1 MKKLAVSLLFT
12 GTFLGLFLN
21 ASDFKSMNDKQL
33 LEQAGK
39 VAPSEVPEFRT
50 EVNKRLAVMNEEDR
64 KNYKA
69 DFKKA
74 MDKNLASLSQEDR
87 NKRKKEILEV
97 IANKKK
103 TMTMKEYREE
113 GLDLHDCTCEG
124 PFHDH
129 EKKGKKGKK
138 REKKGKKGKKPS
150 HHKH

>member
-21 ASDFKSMNDKQL
+21 ASDFKSMNDQQL

-39 VAPSEVPEFRT
+39 VAPSEVPEFRA
-50 EVNKRLAVMNEEDR
+50 EVNKRLAVMKEEDR

-113 GLDLHDCTCEG
+113 GLDLHDCACEG

-138 REKKGKKGKKPS
+138 QSYHE
-150 HHKH
+150 H

>member
-1 MKKLAVSLLFT
+1 MKKLAFSLLFT

-21 ASDFKSMNDKQL
+21 ASDFKSMDNKQL

-39 VAPSEVPEFRT
+39 VAPSEVPEFRA
-50 EVNKRLAVMNEEDR
+50 EVNKRLKAMKEEER
-64 KNYKA
+64 KSYKA

-97 IANKKK
+97 IASKKK

-113 GLDLHDCTCEG
+113 GLDLHDCACEG

-129 EKKGKKGKK
+129 E
-138 REKKGKKGKKPS
+138 RKKGKKPS

>member
-1 MKKLAVSLLFT
+1 MKKLAFSLLFT

-21 ASDFKSMNDKQL
+21 ASDFKSMNNQQL

-39 VAPSEVPEFRT
+39 VAPSEVPEFRA
-50 EVNKRLAVMNEEDR
+50 EINKRLAVMKEEDR

-103 TMTMKEYREE
+103 TMTMKEYRQE
-113 GLDLHDCTCEG
+113 GLDLHDCACEG

-129 EKKGKKGKK
+129 E
-138 REKKGKKGKKPS
+138 RKKGKKPS

>member
-50 EVNKRLAVMNEEDR
+50 EVNKRLAVMNEEER
-64 KNYKA
+64 QKYKA

-113 GLDLHDCTCEG
+113 GLDLHDCACEG

-129 EKKGKKGKK
+129 EKKGKKG
-138 REKKGKKGKKPS
+138 EKPS

>member
-21 ASDFKSMNDKQL
+21 ASDFKSMDDKQL

-50 EVNKRLAVMNEEDR
+50 EINKRLAVMKEEDR
-64 KNYKA
+64 KSYKA

-113 GLDLHDCTCEG
+113 RLDLHDCACEG

-138 REKKGKKGKKPS
+138 PS

>member
-1 MKKLAVSLLFT
+1 MKKLAFSLLFT

-21 ASDFKSMNDKQL
+21 ASDFKSMDDKQL

-39 VAPSEVPEFRT
+39 VAPSEVPEFRA

-113 GLDLHDCTCEG
+113 GLDLHDCACEG

-129 EKKGKKGKK
+129 ERKKGKK
-138 REKKGKKGKKPS
+138 REKTKPS
-150 HHKH
+150 

>member
-1 MKKLAVSLLFT
+1 MKKLAFSLLFT

-21 ASDFKSMNDKQL
+21 ASDFKSMDDKQL

-50 EVNKRLAVMNEEDR
+50 EVNKRLAVMKEEER
-64 KNYKA
+64 KKYKA

-103 TMTMKEYREE
+103 TMTMKEYRQE
-113 GLDLHDCTCEG
+113 GLDLHDCACEG

-129 EKKGKKGKK
+129 E
-138 REKKGKKGKKPS
+138 RKKGKKPS

>member
-1 MKKLAVSLLFT
+1 MKKLAFSLLFT

-21 ASDFKSMNDKQL
+21 ASDFKSMDDKQL

-39 VAPSEVPEFRT
+39 VAPSEVPEFRA
-50 EVNKRLAVMNEEDR
+50 EVNKRLAVMKEEDR

-113 GLDLHDCTCEG
+113 RLDLHDCACEG

-129 EKKGKKGKK
+129 E
-138 REKKGKKGKKPS
+138 RKKGKKPS
-150 HHKH
+150 HHEH

>member
-39 VAPSEVPEFRT
+39 VAPSEVPEFRA
-50 EVNKRLAVMNEEDR
+50 EINKRLAVMKEEER

-113 GLDLHDCTCEG
+113 GLDLHDCACEG

-129 EKKGKKGKK
+129 E
-138 REKKGKKGKKPS
+138 RKKGKKPS

>member
-1 MKKLAVSLLFT
+1 MKKLAFSLLFA

-21 ASDFKSMNDKQL
+21 ASDFKSMDDKQL

-50 EVNKRLAVMNEEDR
+50 EINKRLAVMKEEER

-87 NKRKKEILEV
+87 NKRKKEILEA

-113 GLDLHDCTCEG
+113 GLDLHDCACEG

-129 EKKGKKGKK
+129 E
-138 REKKGKKGKKPS
+138 RKKGKKPS

>member
-1 MKKLAVSLLFT
+1 MKKLAFSLLFT

-21 ASDFKSMNDKQL
+21 ASDFKSMDDKQL

-39 VAPSEVPEFRT
+39 VTPSEVPEFRT
-50 EVNKRLAVMNEEDR
+50 EINKRLAVMKEEDR

-113 GLDLHDCTCEG
+113 GLDLHDCACEG

-129 EKKGKKGKK
+129 E
-138 REKKGKKGKKPS
+138 RKKGKKPS

>member
-1 MKKLAVSLLFT
+1 MKKLAFSLLFT

-21 ASDFKSMNDKQL
+21 ASDFKSMDDKQL

-50 EVNKRLAVMNEEDR
+50 EINKRLAVMKEEER
-64 KNYKA
+64 KSYKA
-69 DFKKA
+69 DFKKE

-103 TMTMKEYREE
+103 TMTMKEYRQE
-113 GLDLHDCTCEG
+113 GLDLHDCACEG

-129 EKKGKKGKK
+129 E
-138 REKKGKKGKKPS
+138 RKKGKKPS

>member
-113 GLDLHDCTCEG
+113 GLDLHDCACEG
-124 PFHDH
+124 PFHDY
-129 EKKGKKGKK
+129 
-138 REKKGKKGKKPS
+138 EKKGKKGKKPN

>member
-1 MKKLAVSLLFT
+1 MKKLAFSLLFT

-21 ASDFKSMNDKQL
+21 ASDFKSMDDKQL

-50 EVNKRLAVMNEEDR
+50 EINKRLAVMKEEDR

-87 NKRKKEILEV
+87 NKRKKEILEA

-113 GLDLHDCTCEG
+113 GLDLHDCACEG

-129 EKKGKKGKK
+129 E
-138 REKKGKKGKKPS
+138 RKKGKKPS

>member
-1 MKKLAVSLLFT
+1 MD
-12 GTFLGLFLN
+12 N
-21 ASDFKSMNDKQL
+21 KQL

-39 VAPSEVPEFRT
+39 VAPSEVPEFRA
-50 EVNKRLAVMNEEDR
+50 EVNKRLATMKEEER

-87 NKRKKEILEV
+87 NKRKKEILEA

-113 GLDLHDCTCEG
+113 GLDLHDCACEG
-124 PFHDH
+124 PFHDY

-138 REKKGKKGKKPS
+138 REKKGKTKPS
-150 HHKH
+150 

>member
-1 MKKLAVSLLFT
+1 MKKLAFSLLFT

-21 ASDFKSMNDKQL
+21 ASDFKSMDDKQL

-50 EVNKRLAVMNEEDR
+50 EINKRLAVMKEEDR

-113 GLDLHDCTCEG
+113 GLDLHDCACEG

-129 EKKGKKGKK
+129 EKKGKK
-138 REKKGKKGKKPS
+138 PS

>member
-1 MKKLAVSLLFT
+1 MKKLAFSLIFI
-12 GTFLGLFLN
+12 GTFLGIFLN
-21 ASDFKSMNDKQL
+21 ASDFKSMNDQQL

-39 VAPSEVPEFRT
+39 VAPSEVPEFRA

-113 GLDLHDCTCEG
+113 GLDLHDCACEG

-129 EKKGKKGKK
+129 EK
-138 REKKGKKGKKPS
+138 RATNS
-150 HHKH
+150 N

>member
-1 MKKLAVSLLFT
+1 MKKLAFSLLFT

-21 ASDFKSMNDKQL
+21 ASDFKSMDDKQL

-50 EVNKRLAVMNEEDR
+50 EINKRLAVMKEEER
-64 KNYKA
+64 KKYKA

-87 NKRKKEILEV
+87 NKRKKEILEA

-103 TMTMKEYREE
+103 TMTMKEYRQE
-113 GLDLHDCTCEG
+113 GLDLHDCACEG

-129 EKKGKKGKK
+129 E
-138 REKKGKKGKKPS
+138 RKKGKKPS

>member
-1 MKKLAVSLLFT
+1 M
-12 GTFLGLFLN
+12 
-21 ASDFKSMNDKQL
+21 DDKQL

-39 VAPSEVPEFRT
+39 VAPSEVPEFRA
-50 EVNKRLAVMNEEDR
+50 EVNKRLAVMKEEDR

-113 GLDLHDCTCEG
+113 GLDLHDCACEG

-138 REKKGKKGKKPS
+138 PS

>member
-1 MKKLAVSLLFT
+1 MKKLAFSLLFT

-21 ASDFKSMNDKQL
+21 ASDFKSMDDKQL

-50 EVNKRLAVMNEEDR
+50 EINKRLAVMKEEER
-64 KNYKA
+64 KKYKA

-113 GLDLHDCTCEG
+113 GLDLHDCACEG

-129 EKKGKKGKK
+129 EKK
-138 REKKGKKGKKPS
+138 EKKGKKGKRPS
-150 HHKH
+150 HHQH

>member
-1 MKKLAVSLLFT
+1 MKKLAFSLLFT

-21 ASDFKSMNDKQL
+21 ASDFKSMDDKQL

-50 EVNKRLAVMNEEDR
+50 EINKRLAVMKEEER

-87 NKRKKEILEV
+87 NKRKKEILEA

-113 GLDLHDCTCEG
+113 GLDLHDCACEG

-129 EKKGKKGKK
+129 E
-138 REKKGKKGKKPS
+138 RKKGKKPS

>member
-1 MKKLAVSLLFT
+1 MRKLAFSLLFT

-21 ASDFKSMNDKQL
+21 ASDFKSMDDKQL

-50 EVNKRLAVMNEEDR
+50 EINKRLAVMKEEDR

-87 NKRKKEILEV
+87 NKRKKEILEA

-103 TMTMKEYREE
+103 TMTMKEYREG
-113 GLDLHDCTCEG
+113 GLDLHDCACEG

-129 EKKGKKGKK
+129 E
-138 REKKGKKGKKPS
+138 RKKGKKPS

>member
-1 MKKLAVSLLFT
+1 MKKLAFSLLFT

-21 ASDFKSMNDKQL
+21 ASDFKSMDDKQL

-50 EVNKRLAVMNEEDR
+50 EVNKRLAVMKEEDR

-113 GLDLHDCTCEG
+113 GLDLHDCACEG

-138 REKKGKKGKKPS
+138 GKKPS

>member
-138 REKKGKKGKKPS
+138 PN

>member
-1 MKKLAVSLLFT
+1 MKKLAFSLLFT

-21 ASDFKSMNDKQL
+21 ASDFKSMDDKQL

-39 VAPSEVPEFRT
+39 VAPSEVLEFRT
-50 EVNKRLAVMNEEDR
+50 EINKRLAVMKEEER
-64 KNYKA
+64 KSYKA

-113 GLDLHDCTCEG
+113 GLDLHDCACEG

-129 EKKGKKGKK
+129 E
-138 REKKGKKGKKPS
+138 RKKGKKPS

>member
-21 ASDFKSMNDKQL
+21 ASDFKSMDNQQL

-39 VAPSEVPEFRT
+39 VAPSEVPEFRA
-50 EVNKRLAVMNEEDR
+50 EVNKRLKAMKEEER

-113 GLDLHDCTCEG
+113 GLDLHDCACEG

-129 EKKGKKGKK
+129 E
-138 REKKGKKGKKPS
+138 RKKGKKPS

>member
-1 MKKLAVSLLFT
+1 MKKLAFSLLFT

-21 ASDFKSMNDKQL
+21 ASDFKSMDDKQL

-50 EVNKRLAVMNEEDR
+50 EINKRLAVMKEEER
-64 KNYKA
+64 KKYKA

-103 TMTMKEYREE
+103 IMTMKEYRQE
-113 GLDLHDCTCEG
+113 GLDLHDCACEG

-129 EKKGKKGKK
+129 EKKGK
-138 REKKGKKGKKPS
+138 GKKPS

>member
-1 MKKLAVSLLFT
+1 MKKLAFSLLFT

-21 ASDFKSMNDKQL
+21 ASDFKSMDDKQL

-50 EVNKRLAVMNEEDR
+50 EINKRLAVMKEEKR
-64 KNYKA
+64 KKYKA

-87 NKRKKEILEV
+87 NKRKKEILEA

-113 GLDLHDCTCEG
+113 GLDLHDCACEG

-129 EKKGKKGKK
+129 E
-138 REKKGKKGKKPS
+138 RKKGKKPS

>member
-1 MKKLAVSLLFT
+1 MKKLAFSLLFT

-21 ASDFKSMNDKQL
+21 ASDFKSMDDKQL

-50 EVNKRLAVMNEEDR
+50 EINKRLAVMKEEER
-64 KNYKA
+64 KKYKA

-74 MDKNLASLSQEDR
+74 MDKNLTSLSQEDR

-113 GLDLHDCTCEG
+113 RLDLHDCACEG

-129 EKKGKKGKK
+129 EKKEKKGKK
-138 REKKGKKGKKPS
+138 RQKTKPS
-150 HHKH
+150 SALTL